1 VSERPTA
8 AHENAG
14 RGVAWLLETV
24 SRGAALAGGFLL
36 LGVMAMTVISVAGR
50 YLFAAPI
57 LGDYEITEL
66 ASGVAVFAFLPYCHM
81 RGGNIVVEYF
91 TSDLGER
98 SKTWLDAVHNLAFTG
113 VAGLITWRL
122 IVGGL
127 HKMADGETTLFLGIP
142 VTWGYFPAVIGA
154 AILTLVC
161 VFVLVR
167 AVRALRR

>member
-1 VSERPTA
+1 MSERPAVTD
-8 AHENAG
+8 EDAG
-14 RGVAWLLETV
+14 RGVARLLETM

-36 LGVMAMTVISVAGR
+36 LGVMAMTVISVVGR

-66 ASGVAVFAFLPYCHM
+66 ACGVAVFAFFPYCHM

-91 TSDLGER
+91 TSGLGAR
-98 SKTWLDAVHNLAFTG
+98 SKTGLDAVHNLVFTG
-113 VAGLITWRL
+113 VAGLIAWRL

-127 HKMADGETTLFLGIP
+127 HKMADGQTTLFLGIP

-154 AILTLVC
+154 ALLTAVC

-167 AVRALRR
+167 TVRALGR